1 MAYDLKCTSFCNNL
15 FVIPIVNLFMTY
27 SLIQNALLLFS
38 LFFVKQHSLVI
49 LMTGVMVGGHTLNTG
64 GGNEYLCAVEKP
76 EWGNFDPV
84 YNSHSTIMGV
94 EFKEVEKI
102 FDKDNA
108 EKFLHHD
115 ANCAVCRSARSV
127 QVM

>member
-1 MAYDLKCTSFCNNL
+1 M
-15 FVIPIVNLFMTY
+15 
-27 SLIQNALLLFS
+27 FS
-38 LFFVKQHSLVI
+38 LFFHNTAYCVI
-49 LMTGVMVGGHTLNTG
+49 PFTGVMAGGYTNSPG
-64 GGNEYLCAVEKP
+64 GGNEYLCLVEKP

-84 YNSHSTIMGV
+84 YNKYSTIFGV
-94 EFKEVEKI
+94 EFKEVDKI